1 MFGRM
6 RMLALILALAIAGPA
21 GAQSFVNFESPHAHP
36 MAMTPDEGLL
46 LAVNTP
52 DARLEVFTL
61 AGPTP
66 VRLASVPVGLEPV
79 SVRARS
85 ATEAWVVNH
94 LSDSISVVDLATLRV
109 VRTIRTGDE
118 PSDVVFAGSPQRA
131 FVTCSQS
138 NTVEVHDPDNPQ
150 APPTILTLGAEEPRA
165 LATDGARVF
174 AAIFDSGNRT
184 TILPQQVVSEE
195 DNPYQGDPNPPP
207 NSGGAFSP
215 AQNPANP
222 DPPEVGLIVRK
233 DAQGAWRD
241 DNGADWSDAVT
252 WDVVDRDVAIIN
264 AQSLA
269 ITYAGGLM
277 HQNMALALR
286 PDGRIGVVG
295 TDATNEVRFEP
306 NLNGVFLRVLGA
318 TVDPLNPGASTVVD
332 LNPHLDYAQPTVTQ
346 ALRDQSL
353 GDPRAVV
360 FDGAGRAFVAG
371 MGSND
376 IAIFDAA
383 MARIGRIEVGD
394 GPTGLALRESAGHL
408 YALNRF
414 DGSISV
420 VSTALLQ
427 EVARV
432 AFFDPTPQPLKEGRR
447 FLFDTHLTS
456 GLGHTSC
463 ASCHT
468 DGATDGLVWDLGDP
482 AGLMKPFNQTCSGG
496 VGDGCEDWHPMKGPL
511 ATQTLIG
518 IVGNG
523 PMHWRGDRED
533 LGAFNTAFQ
542 TILGDDAVLTPQEM
556 ALFEQYLASRRFP
569 PNPFRNLDN
578 SLSGPF
584 ASGGDPLAG
593 RALFTNAPITAGTF
607 ACTFCHA
614 LPTGTN
620 TTITSASA
628 IFETQSLKIPHLRNL
643 FEKTGFDTASAQSRR
658 GFGFIKDGS
667 VPSLVAFLERPEFDF
682 SGGATGNQERRDLE
696 AFLLSFDTGTHA
708 AVGQQVF
715 IESISSAGATDQ
727 DRLDDLIALAG
738 SNAIGL
744 VAHQKRNGVTRGYAY
759 IAGQFQS
766 DRTGESYLP
775 FQLAALAQPGSE
787 VLYTAVPKGSEI
799 RLGLDRDGD
808 GHWSYDEILACADPA
823 DPDSVPGSAQ
833 AADLDAS
840 GEVNGADLGILLGAW
855 GTADADLTGDGTTDG
870 ADLGVLLGAWGSC
883 G

>member
-1 MFGRM
+1 M
-6 RMLALILALAIAGPA
+6 RWPGLIVALALAASAFG
-21 GAQSFVNFESPHAHP
+21 QSFVNFESPHTHP
-36 MAMTPDEGLL
+36 LAMTPDEGLL

-52 DARLEVFTL
+52 DSRLEVFTL
-61 AGPTP
+61 AGPAP

-79 SVRARS
+79 TVRARNAS
-85 ATEAWVVNH
+85 EAWVVNH

-118 PSDVVFAGSPQRA
+118 PSDVVFAGSPERA
-131 FVTCSQS
+131 FVTCSQA
-138 NTVEVHDPDNPQ
+138 NTVEVHHPDDPL
-150 APPTILTLGAEEPRA
+150 APPTILTLDAEEPRS
-165 LATDGARVF
+165 LATDGMRVF
-174 AAIFDSGNRT
+174 AAIFESGNRT
-184 TILPQQVVSEE
+184 TILAQAVVSDE

-207 NSGGAFSP
+207 NNGAGFAP

-222 DPPEVGLIVRK
+222 PPPEVGLIVRA
-233 DAQGAWRD
+233 DEQGAWRD
-241 DNGADWSDAVT
+241 DNGADWSEVVT
-252 WDVVDRDVAIIN
+252 WDLVDHDLAIID

-269 ITYAGGLM
+269 IAYAGGLM
-277 HQNMALALR
+277 HQNMAIGMR
-286 PDGRIGVVG
+286 PDGLVGLVG

-318 TVDPLNPGASTVVD
+318 TLDPASPGAASVVD
-332 LNPHLDYAQPTVTQ
+332 LNPHLDYAQPTVAQ
-346 ALRDQSL
+346 AVRDQSL

-360 FDGAGRAFVAG
+360 FDSAGRAFVAG

-376 IAIFDAA
+376 IAVFDGA
-383 MARIGRIEVGD
+383 MARSGRIEVGE

-414 DGSISV
+414 EGSISV
-420 VSTALLQ
+420 VSTSLLQ
-427 EVARV
+427 EVSRIQ
-432 AFFDPTPQPLKEGRR
+432 FFDPTPEPLREGRR

-482 AGLMKPFNQTCSGG
+482 AGAMKPFNQTCSSG
-496 VGDGCEDWHPMKGPL
+496 VGDGCVDWHPMKGPL

-518 IVGNG
+518 AVGNG

-533 LGAFNTAFQ
+533 LGAFNLAFQ

-556 ALFEQYLASRRFP
+556 ALFEQYLHSRRFP
-569 PNPFRNLDN
+569 PNPFRNLDGT
-578 SLSGPF
+578 LGGPF

-614 LPTGTN
+614 LPAGTN

-643 FEKTGFDTASAQSRR
+643 FEKTGFDTASQQSRR

-667 VPSLVAFLERPEFDF
+667 VPSLVAFLERPEFQF
-682 SGGATGNQERRDLE
+682 SGGATGDQERRDVE

-715 IESISSAGATDQ
+715 IADIGSASAADQ
-727 DRLDDLIALAG
+727 NRLDDLLALAG

-744 VAHQKRNGVTRGYAY
+744 VAHQKRDGVTRGYAY
-759 IAGQFQS
+759 IGGQFQS
-766 DRTGESYLP
+766 DQTGESYLP
-775 FQLAALAQPGSE
+775 FQLAGLAQPGSE
-787 VLYTAVPKGSEI
+787 VLYTAVPIGSEI

-808 GHWSYDEILACADPA
+808 GHWNYDEVLACADPA
-823 DPDSVPGSAQ
+823 DPISVPGSAQ

-855 GTADADLTGDGTTDG
+855 GTPDADLTGDGTTDG